1 MDKKTRNKILYVGVA
16 ALWGIAIYRTW
27 KNFQVKQENEE
38 FEVIN
43 APSFSPVQFNK
54 DTFEL
59 LLPSSDPFLSA
70 GWKASE
76 KTETSVEHED
86 PKNTIKKEIPL
97 PVQKV
102 WPQIQYF
109 GFVKNRDKNSTLCLL
124 KIDGRQVQ
132 LSKGQKHN
140 GLIVMN
146 TYRDSVLVVY
156 EGETKIV
163 RK

>member
-59 LLPSSDPFLSA
+59 LLPTADPFLSA
-70 GWKASE
+70 GWKPSE
-76 KTETSVEHED
+76 KIETSLEQED
-86 PKNTIKKEIPL
+86 SRNVIKKEIL
-97 PVQKV
+97 TPVQKF

-109 GFVKNRDKNSTLCLL
+109 GFVKNRQKNSTLCLL
-124 KIDGRQVQ
+124 KIDGHQVQ
-132 LSKGQKHN
+132 LSKGQKHE
-140 GLIVMN
+140 GLMVLN
-146 TYRDSVLVVY
+146 TYRDSVMVVFD
-156 EGETKIV
+156 GETKIF